1 MGIKEKLTTQ
11 GSNLSQYDGNTP
23 PQSLSSLQTSVLHN
37 EFSINGSPGLPNYPS
52 PSNLDMDGV
61 TPPKYLDNP
70 PV

>member
-37 EFSINGSPGLPNYPS
+37 EYSIN
-52 PSNLDMDGV
+52 GV